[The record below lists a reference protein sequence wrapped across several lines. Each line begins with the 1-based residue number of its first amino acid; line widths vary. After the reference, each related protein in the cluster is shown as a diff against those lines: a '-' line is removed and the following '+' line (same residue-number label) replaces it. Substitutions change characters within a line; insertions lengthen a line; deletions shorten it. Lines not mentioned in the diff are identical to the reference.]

1 MGRVALEALPSGLP
15 CSYPHARV
23 APCLLPQA
31 GVNLNV
37 KDRSGDTPADDAMIQ
52 HHEEALK
59 LILEVRRRGVF
70 SHA

>member
-1 MGRVALEALPSGLP
+1 MLVSS
-15 CSYPHARV
+15 CSCGAVPAS
-23 APCLLPQA
+23 QA